1 MDVTSKI
8 RKSSQV
14 VNVDIAEDQEAGDGG
29 GLAGIENLPS
39 GRQNRALVGEE
50 GGADDLADAD
60 N

>member
-14 VNVDIAEDQEAGDGG
+14 MNVDIAEDQEAGDGG
-29 GLAGIENLPS
+29 DLTTFENLPS
-39 GRQNRALVGEE
+39 GREKRALVDKE
-50 GGADDLADAD
+50 GGADDLADVD